1 MRKLFDCY
9 KKSIIIKILTQT
21 LYKCTQTREKLLVNN
36 KISQFHTSI
45 LYEHLIPNNNDRSTE
60 SRKTRGHV
68 DRRFSRKKEDHVF
81 VQIKKKIAGDFD

>member
-45 LYEHLIPNNNDRSTE
+45 LYEHLIPNNNDPLNPEKREVTLTGDLAGKKKTTFS
-60 SRKTRGHV
+60 SR
-68 DRRFSRKKEDHVF
+68 E
-81 VQIKKKIAGDFD
+81 KKIAGDFD